1 MKQEANLYDVF
12 REEAP
17 EVFTAFNGLVQ
28 SLVNTKGLD
37 AKTKQLLYIGMKIVA
52 GDVTAV
58 KFHIPMAMQAGATR
72 DEIKETILLTL
83 VVTGLK
89 GIGILPAALEMYDA
103 AAAAP
108 GNKFA
113 HI

>member
-1 MKQEANLYDVF
+1 MKPEVNVYDLF
-12 REEAP
+12 RRESP

-52 GDVTAV
+52 GDDTAV
-58 KFHIPMAMQAGATR
+58 KFHIPMAVQAGATR
-72 DEIKETILLTL
+72 DEIKETFLLTL

-89 GIGILPAALEMYDA
+89 GLGNLPAALEMYDA
-103 AAAAP
+103 IAK
-108 GNKFA
+108 GNSR
-113 HI
+113 